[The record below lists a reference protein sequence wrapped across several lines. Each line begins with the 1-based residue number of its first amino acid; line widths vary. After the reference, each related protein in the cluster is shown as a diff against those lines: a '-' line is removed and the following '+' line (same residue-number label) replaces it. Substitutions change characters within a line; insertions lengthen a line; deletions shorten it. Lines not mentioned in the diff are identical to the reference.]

1 MFVPEFAAQ
10 IPGRRRLGAGARAKP
25 ARKGAPVP
33 NYEIRDF
40 DADGARV
47 MVRIATAATRAEAE
61 EQARRRL
68 DAFATYELGEA
79 SRSGRPR

>member
-1 MFVPEFAAQ
+1 M
-10 IPGRRRLGAGARAKP
+10 
-25 ARKGAPVP
+25 P